1 MGIASNHADVGHWW
15 PKHGKSM
22 DDFRADV
29 KTYMETGKLPYSVEV
44 EEKPIEPTEPE
55 VPAKT
60 ELEIAWGKACNMGVF
75 DGSNPTGNVTRRQ
88 LAVVLDRLNL
98 LN

>member
-15 PKHGKSM
+15 PQHGKSM

-44 EEKPIEPTEPE
+44 EESTEPE
-55 VPAKT
+55 NPAKT
-60 ELEIAWGKACNMGVF
+60 ELEIAWDKACDMGIL
-75 DGSNPTGNVTRRQ
+75 DGSNPAGAVSRRQ

-98 LN
+98 LKG

>member
-44 EEKPIEPTEPE
+44 EESTVPE
-55 VPAKT
+55 TPAKT
-60 ELEIAWGKACNMGVF
+60 ELEIAWDKACHMGIF

-88 LAVVLDRLNL
+88 LAVVLDRLGL
-98 LN
+98 LK

>member
-1 MGIASNHADVGHWW
+1 
-15 PKHGKSM
+15 M

-44 EEKPIEPTEPE
+44 VESTAPE
-55 VPAKT
+55 TPAKT
-60 ELEIAWGKACNMGVF
+60 ELEIAWDKACDLGIF

-98 LN
+98 LKG

>member
-22 DDFRADV
+22 NDFRNDV
-29 KTYMETGKLPYSVEV
+29 KTYMETGKLPYSVESTSDNSA
-44 EEKPIEPTEPE
+44 ENNKTHAHIDFEP
-55 VPAKT
+55 
-60 ELEIAWGKACNMGVF
+60 AWNKACDMGVL

-88 LAVVLDRLNL
+88 LAVVLDRLGL
-98 LN
+98 LK

>member
-1 MGIASNHADVGHWW
+1 
-15 PKHGKSM
+15 M

-44 EEKPIEPTEPE
+44 EESTEPKT
-55 VPAKT
+55 PAKT
-60 ELEIAWGKACNMGVF
+60 ELEIAWDKACDMGIL

-88 LAVVLDRLNL
+88 LAVVLDRLDL
-98 LN
+98 LK

>member
-29 KTYMETGKLPYSVEV
+29 KTYMETGKLPYSVESTPDNS
-44 EEKPIEPTEPE
+44 EENNKTQAQIEFEQ
-55 VPAKT
+55 
-60 ELEIAWGKACNMGVF
+60 AWDKACDMGVF
-75 DGSNPTGNVTRRQ
+75 DGSNPNGNVTRNQ
-88 LAVVLDRLNL
+88 LAVVLNRLGL
-98 LN
+98 LK